1 MTLSLIY
8 FNPCYDLLWKLVHL
22 CAAFFRVCVIYMLV
36 YISIRQARSYE
47 LESFKTW

>member
-22 CAAFFRVCVIYMLV
+22 CAAFFFHVCVIYMLV

-47 LESFKTW
+47 LGEF

>member
-22 CAAFFRVCVIYMLV
+22 CAAFFHVYVCVIYMLV

-47 LESFKTW
+47 LGEF